1 MKFHF
6 FSYATIIVSVSLSD
20 KLKFLPHL
28 KVEQI
33 YYLNCLFSTLFK
45 YEYIS

>member
-6 FSYATIIVSVSLSD
+6 FSCATITVFVSLSD
-20 KLKFLPHL
+20 KPKFLPHL

-33 YYLNCLFSTLFK
+33 DYLNCLFSTLFK

>member
-20 KLKFLPHL
+20 KLKFLSHL
-28 KVEQI
+28 KVEQM

-45 YEYIS
+45 YEYI